1 MRVILSGFLAVSC
14 LAAASVQAAD
24 GYDESGAWYLAPMAQ
39 YDFLDKSRVSNDHA
53 GYQIGLGHDFTSNF
67 AMEVADSN
75 GSFRIR
81 TNYGS
86 PHEKLNAISL
96 DAIFKFLPVT
106 SVVRPYVL
114 AGTGGITDDIASH
127 GPNTDSLLAEAGVG
141 MLVGLGQQTGS
152 TRWQLR
158 SEVKYR
164 REFIKNTAY
173 IPNDPGDIIAGIGF
187 QFMFG
192 APTPPP
198 PPVAKAAPAVVEE
211 PPPPPPPPPPP
222 EPCHAPAG
230 FQVDANC
237 RIIEQTLVVRAVD
250 FEFNSLRLT
259 EPAQETL
266 DEVAT
271 ALAKQPEMQV
281 EIQGYTDSI
290 GADAYNLNLSQ
301 KRADAVKAYLVS
313 KGLNSASLTAKGYGK
328 ADPIASNATRD
339 GRAQNR
345 RVAFAVTSAP
355 AHVKVV
361 TQDATD
367 ASTEAAKQKDPAVT
381 PKK

>member
-1 MRVILSGFLAVSC
+1 MRVILSGVLAVAC
-14 LAAASVQAAD
+14 FAAGSASAD
-24 GYDESGAWYLAPMAQ
+24 GYDETGAWYLAPLAQ
-39 YDFLDKSRVSNDHA
+39 YDFLDTRRNSNDH
-53 GYQIGLGHDFTSNF
+53 GGFQIGLGHDFTSNI
-67 AMEVADSN
+67 ALELADSS
-75 GSFRIR
+75 GSFRVP
-81 TNYGS
+81 GAGF
-86 PHEKLNAISL
+86 HEKLNAISL
-96 DAIFKFLPVT
+96 DGLYKFLPVT
-106 SVVRPYVL
+106 SVFRPFLLV
-114 AGTGGITDDIASH
+114 GTGGMSDDFGAHS
-127 GPNTDSLLAEAGVG
+127 PNTDAWLAEAGGGV
-141 MLVGLGQQTGS
+141 LVGLGSQSGA

-158 SEVKYR
+158 TEVKYR
-164 REFIKNTAY
+164 REFIQETPG
-173 IPNDPGDIIAGIGF
+173 IPNKPDDLIAGVGF
-187 QFMFG
+187 QLMFG

-198 PPVAKAAPAVVEE
+198 PPVAKSLPPPPEE
-211 PPPPPPPPPPP
+211 APPPPPPPPPAP

-290 GADAYNLNLSQ
+290 GTDAYNLSLSQ
-301 KRADAVKAYLVS
+301 KRADAVKAYLVG
-313 KGLNSASLTAKGYGK
+313 KGLNSSSLTAKGYGK
-328 ADPIASNATRD
+328 ADPIASNATKE

-355 AHVKVV
+355 DHVKVV
-361 TQDATD
+361 TKDATD
-367 ASTEAAKQKDPAVT
+367 ASTEAAEQKDPAVT